1 MGPLRRSGVT
11 SNVLHLIVPGP
22 LEQRTGGY
30 VYDARMVAGLRDIGW
45 GVEVRNLEGRFPEAD
60 DRGRESLGTTLA
72 ELPDRALVIIDGLAM
87 GGLPEAL
94 HVHRDRLR
102 MIALVHHPLADE
114 TGIDG
119 DQASRF
125 ARLEREALSACSG
138 VIATSGFTAARVREY
153 GVPAERVRAVPPG
166 VEPANQATGPGP
178 GEPPRLLCVATVTP
192 RKGHLVLVRA
202 LARLTD
208 QPWSCMCVGS
218 LSRAADHA
226 AAVQA
231 EVRQAG
237 LDERIRFVGECD
249 PRALDSHYHGSS
261 VFVLPSYYEGYG
273 MVLTEALVR
282 GLPIV
287 STTGGGIPYT
297 VPDGA
302 GILVTPGDD
311 EALAG
316 ALAQLLSDDSST
328 STARDTLGAER
339 RSAMSSEA
347 RRHGG
352 TLPDWEEAARAFAEA
367 IGQLVVPAHADTHIG

>member
-1 MGPLRRSGVT
+1 M

-22 LEQRTGGY
+22 LDQWTGGY
-30 VYDARMVAGLRDIGW
+30 VYDARMIAGLRDIGW

-60 DRGRESLGTTLA
+60 DRARESLGTALA

-114 TGIDG
+114 TGIDQG
-119 DQASRF
+119 QAERF

-138 VIATSGFTAARVREY
+138 VIATSGFTAARLREY

-166 VEPANQATGPGP
+166 VERAGPATGPGP

-202 LARLTD
+202 LAGMAEKR
-208 QPWSCMCVGS
+208 WSCVCVGS
-218 LSRAADHA
+218 LSRAPEYAT
-226 AAVQA
+226 AVQN
-231 EVRQAG
+231 EVRDTG
-237 LDERIRFVGECD
+237 LEDRIRFVGECD
-249 PRALDSHYHGSS
+249 PRALDGHYHRSS

-297 VPDGA
+297 VPDGV
-302 GILVTPGDD
+302 GILVAPGNHST
-311 EALAG
+311 LAG

-328 STARDTLGAER
+328 STTHDSRGAKR
-339 RSAMSSEA
+339 RLAMSTAA
-347 RRHGG
+347 RRYGE

-367 IGQLVVPAHADTHIG
+367 IRHLGSLTHADTHSV